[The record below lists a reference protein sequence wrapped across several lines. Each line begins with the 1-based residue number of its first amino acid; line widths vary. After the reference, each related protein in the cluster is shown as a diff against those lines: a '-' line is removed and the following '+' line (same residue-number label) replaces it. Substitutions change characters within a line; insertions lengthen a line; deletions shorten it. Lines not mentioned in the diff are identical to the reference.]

1 MGLRFRGSAA
11 IAAALMATAQAWA
24 DADSGDVAAVTTAEG
39 GEVIVTARHQIERAQ
54 DVPVA
59 LSVVSGQRLE
69 KTGAYTLTDLQQQVP
84 SFTAY
89 NSNPRN
95 SSVAIRGIGVSSA
108 SDGLDSS
115 VGVYVD
121 NVYLGRPGMALED
134 LIDVDRVE
142 VLRGPQGT
150 LFGRNS
156 SAGVVNVTTRGPS
169 FDWGAIGEV
178 SGGNYGYHQERVS
191 ITGPI
196 VDGLLAFRL

>member
-59 LSVVSGQRLE
+59 LTVVSGKQLE
-69 KTGAYTLTDLQQQVP
+69 KTGAYTLADLQQQVP

-134 LIDVDRVE
+134 LIDVDRIE

-150 LFGRNS
+150 LFGRNT
-156 SAGVVNVTTRGPS
+156 SAGVVNVTTKAPS
-169 FDWGAIGEV
+169 FTFGGTVEG
-178 SGGNYGYHQERVS
+178 SYGNYGYNQERFTL
-191 ITGPI
+191 TGPI
-196 VDGLLAFRL
+196 IADK